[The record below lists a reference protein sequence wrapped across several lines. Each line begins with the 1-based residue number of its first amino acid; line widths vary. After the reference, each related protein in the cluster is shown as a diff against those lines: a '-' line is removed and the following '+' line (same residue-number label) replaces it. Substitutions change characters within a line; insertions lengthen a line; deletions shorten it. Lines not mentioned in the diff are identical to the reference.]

1 MSTEPGNQST
11 GLPPVNSAPTT
22 LGELLAAVAA
32 GDQAAFE
39 RLYVATRANLFGVVI
54 RILRRREL
62 AEAVTQEAYLKIW
75 RSAGQY
81 KPTLASPLTWMVTIA
96 RNRAIDEVR
105 RGNATDA
112 EADFTDL
119 TEAPDA
125 GPKKEMTA
133 ELRRLLECIG
143 QLDSDRQRLVLL
155 AYYNGWSREQLAE
168 KLDQPAGTIKSW
180 LRRSMIEMRECLG
193 A

>member
-1 MSTEPGNQST
+1 MSTEPGDQSA
-11 GLPPVNSAPTT
+11 GLPAANLAPAT

-39 RLYVATRANLFGVVI
+39 RIYVATRANLFGVVI
-54 RILRRREL
+54 RILRRQER
-62 AEAVTQEAYLKIW
+62 AEAVMQEAYLKIW

-105 RGNATDA
+105 RAGGTETDA
-112 EADFTDL
+112 DFVDTA
-119 TEAPDA
+119 EAPDA
-125 GPKKEMTA
+125 GARKEMTA
-133 ELRRLLECIG
+133 ELKRLLECVG

-155 AYYNGWSREQLAE
+155 AYYNGWSREQLAA
-168 KLDQPAGTIKSW
+168 KLDQPIGTIKSW
-180 LRRSMIEMRECLG
+180 LRRSMIEIRECLG